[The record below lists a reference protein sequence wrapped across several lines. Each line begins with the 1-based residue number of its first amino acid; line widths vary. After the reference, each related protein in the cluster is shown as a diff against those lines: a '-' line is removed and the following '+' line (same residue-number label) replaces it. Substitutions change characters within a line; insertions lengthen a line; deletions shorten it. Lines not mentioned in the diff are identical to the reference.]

1 MSNSENAQ
9 VQVSR
14 SFPVSKER
22 LYKAWTEP
30 EELKK
35 WWKPMGKTLK
45 AVENDIREGGQVRYS
60 FEDGLEISGEYKQV
74 DAGSKLV
81 YSWIWQIPQAT
92 LHNGDYLLTVA
103 FNEEGEQ
110 SSLSVTQENF
120 AQEHA
125 IKPHEEGWQEALDAL
140 QHHLSK

>member
-1 MSNSENAQ
+1 
-9 VQVSR
+9 
-14 SFPVSKER
+14 
-22 LYKAWTEP
+22 
-30 EELKK
+30 
-35 WWKPMGKTLK
+35 MGKTLK

-140 QHHLSK
+140 QQYLSR

>member
-1 MSNSENAQ
+1 MA
-9 VQVSR
+9 VSKT
-14 SFPVSKER
+14 FPVSKER

-30 EELKK
+30 EELKQ
-35 WWKPMGKTLK
+35 WWKPLGKSLVS
-45 AVENDIREGGQVRYS
+45 VENDIREGGKVRYS
-60 FEDGLEISGEYKQV
+60 FEDGLEISGQYKQA
-74 DAGSKLV
+74 DAGKKLV
-81 YSWIWQIPQAT
+81 YSWIWHIPEAS

-103 FNEEGEQ
+103 FNEEGEG

-140 QHHLSK
+140 QYHLSK